1 MSKAYSRKFHLLIAV
16 ELDVCSES
24 CEGRWASLE
33 PFSTTQ
39 GRGRVRL
46 QKGRS
51 HGEAG
56 SIVVKNADSVYIP
69 GCHLL
74 DGQSWARYPSVPQFL
89 TL

>member
-24 CEGRWASLE
+24 CEGRRASLE

-56 SIVVKNADSVYIP
+56 SIVVNADSVYIP
-69 GCHLL
+69 GYHLL
-74 DGQSWARYPSVPQFL
+74 AGQSWARYPSVPQFL